1 MFKKLILRILT
12 YPFCFFIIYTGF
24 QMVFDV
30 PNYSFD
36 YLKYKAVFSGVF
48 LIIIAL
54 VYLISDLIIVF
65 KRIKKESN

>member
-1 MFKKLILRILT
+1 
-12 YPFCFFIIYTGF
+12 
-24 QMVFDV
+24 MVFDV